1 MAILPFIGI
10 PGLSGAGIAGAITN
24 ATIGKFAGD
33 FVNAGG
39 LAAQKAPETGID
51 NIFNEKRPFGPDMGT
66 LLDWVTGDTKIG
78 DYSKEDAEQAK
89 KDAEPS
95 YAAKLFDLISEIFLR
110 AIVVI
115 TGFIFVAAGL
125 YMFNRQGG
133 GTVVIKQAARG
144 AKSLAKKVT
153 LQ

>member
-1 MAILPFIGI
+1 MALLPFIGV
-10 PGLSGAGIAGAITN
+10 PGLSGTGITGAITS

-33 FVNAGG
+33 FINAGG
-39 LAAQKAPETGID
+39 LATQKTPETGIG
-51 NIFNEKRPFGPDMGT
+51 NIFNEKRPFGPDMDT
-66 LLDWVTGDTKIG
+66 LVDWVAGDTKIG
-78 DYSKEDAEQAK
+78 DYSKVDAKQAK

-95 YAAKLFDLISEIFLR
+95 FVGKLFDLISEIFLR

-133 GTVVIKQAARG
+133 GTIVINQAARG